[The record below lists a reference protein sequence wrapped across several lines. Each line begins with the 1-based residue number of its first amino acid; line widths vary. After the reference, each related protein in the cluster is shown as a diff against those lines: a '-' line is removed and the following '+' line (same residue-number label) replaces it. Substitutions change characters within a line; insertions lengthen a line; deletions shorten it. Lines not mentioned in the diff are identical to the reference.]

1 MSDSLHM
8 VLPQFPDFYFEG
20 EPAFHGQ
27 SKILNV
33 SPWLKTQLGSRTKR
47 VKSKAWKQFMQGDFI
62 MTSLLKIGGLFSIK
76 TDTWPISDAV
86 KFKVI
91 RVCLSAHLHNLARM
105 RMLWIISYFCRDHC
119 DKKKKKSFHPTPMS
133 KTALV
138 LCLSLT
144 MVRKTLVKYVADGS

>member
-47 VKSKAWKQFMQGDFI
+47 VKSKGVETVYAG
-62 MTSLLKIGGLFSIK
+62 
-76 TDTWPISDAV
+76 
-86 KFKVI
+86 
-91 RVCLSAHLHNLARM
+91 RLHNDLFIKDW
-105 RMLWIISYFCRDHC
+105 WI
-119 DKKKKKSFHPTPMS
+119 
-133 KTALV
+133 V
-138 LCLSLT
+138 LYKN
-144 MVRKTLVKYVADGS
+144 RHVAYQWCSEI